1 MRLDKL
7 LANMGIGTRKEVK
20 GILKKG
26 NVWVNG
32 KQVKDGGLQVT
43 PESDEV
49 VVNGNMVQFSEFSY
63 WMLNKPQGVVS
74 ATEDKV
80 DRTVMDLFKPE
91 DRRKGLFPVGR
102 LDKDTE
108 GLLLITNDGA
118 LSHQLL
124 SPKKHVDKVYFVKV
138 TGELTKEDQIAFEN
152 GVVFLDGYKALPAK
166 LEILAAGEALV
177 TIREGKFHQV
187 KKMFEACGKKVTYL
201 KREKMAS
208 LELDESLPLG
218 AYRPLTKQELDLLF
232 ASQI

>member
-7 LANMGIGTRKEVK
+7 LANTGIGTRKEVK

-43 PESDEV
+43 PGSDEV

-91 DRRKGLFPVGR
+91 DRHKGLFPVGR